1 MHTHTP
7 QIYQGH
13 TPQICQG
20 HTLPP
25 NIPGTHTPN
34 TPGAHT
40 HTSNIART
48 NIHIHRHPP
57 NIPGRQTATPPTPA
71 TQPFTPV
78 PASRRGWGVGRP
90 RGDAGGSS
98 TRPLALSLERKR
110 VTAWSGGPVVPSQAM
125 PWEGL
130 LPQSRDV
137 LISFCRQRKWRR
149 GT

>member
-1 MHTHTP
+1 M
-7 QIYQGH
+7 
-13 TPQICQG
+13 
-20 HTLPP
+20 
-25 NIPGTHTPN
+25 PGTHTPN
-34 TPGAHT
+34 MPGVHTPPKYTRDAHPKYTGGAHT
-40 HTSNIART
+40 HLKYSKDQHTY
-48 NIHIHRHPP
+48 IHTHPKYTRETDSP
-57 NIPGRQTATPPTPA
+57 TPHPA

-90 RGDAGGSS
+90 RGDAGSG

-130 LPQSRDV
+130 SPRSRDV